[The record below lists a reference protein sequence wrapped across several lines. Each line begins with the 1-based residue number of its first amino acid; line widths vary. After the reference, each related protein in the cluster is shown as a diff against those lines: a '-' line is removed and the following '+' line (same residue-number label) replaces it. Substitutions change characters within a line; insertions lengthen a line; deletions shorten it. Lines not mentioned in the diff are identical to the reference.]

1 MSNSGLNAAK
11 AKKYDEFYTRRQDI
25 EAELRFYRD
34 EFAGKTVYCNCD
46 DPWESEFVQY
56 FCRNFRELGLRKL
69 MATHYE
75 PNKENHSYSIS
86 IDGDSD
92 GDGEVT
98 VADLVKTE
106 LVCNGDFRSRE
117 CIELLDE
124 ADIVVTNPPFSLFRE
139 YMAQLIEHDK
149 KFLIIGNKTACKA
162 KEIFPYIKDEK
173 VWLGRSIHSGGMWM
187 RLPKGTIAESKNARE
202 EDGFTIVNVAG
213 VRWFTNLKS
222 VQHQGGVSLEGN
234 YYSPDQNPKY
244 LNYDAIDVESVNK
257 IPCDY
262 EGEMGVP
269 ISIFDKLDTDQ
280 FELVGIIAGEK
291 LNAQEG
297 RNAVYH
303 GPFVSDARRLFSK
316 SNCPATKND
325 WDKLMKGS
333 PIRQD
338 YLETVLKWKA
348 AEEGKSIEQYMS
360 AHAQDE
366 DAGFLFEYYERVMNW
381 VYSVFPK
388 NYYRREMQGVDWGL
402 LYHKF
407 HQQYYDA
414 KEMEE
419 RVAKLM
425 ANDEVKNKK
434 GIYTFVFDGDESSL
448 NLRQFSASEKRVLYE
463 RCGGFCKRCGPK
475 IHYKIEEMEADHIK
489 PWSDGG
495 KTELDNGQ
503 MLCKHHNRVKGNK

>member
-1 MSNSGLNAAK
+1 
-11 AKKYDEFYTRRQDI
+11 
-25 EAELRFYRD
+25 
-34 EFAGKTVYCNCD
+34 
-46 DPWESEFVQY
+46 
-56 FCRNFRELGLRKL
+56 

-280 FELVGIIAGEK
+280 FELVGIMSNPETLPGIRVIGPEWVDLYRSQGGTGHITANMKSLVGIDA
-291 LNAQEG
+291 NG
-297 RNAVYH
+297 NAV
-303 GPFVSDARRLFSK
+303 S
-316 SNCPATKND
+316 
-325 WDKLMKGS
+325 
-333 PIRQD
+333 
-338 YLETVLKWKA
+338 
-348 AEEGKSIEQYMS
+348 
-360 AHAQDE
+360 
-366 DAGFLFEYYERVMNW
+366 YYERVIIRNKN
-381 VYSVFPK
+381 PK
-388 NYYRREMQGVDWGL
+388 PRR
-402 LYHKF
+402 
-407 HQQYYDA
+407 
-414 KEMEE
+414 
-419 RVAKLM
+419 
-425 ANDEVKNKK
+425 N
-434 GIYTFVFDGDESSL
+434 I
-448 NLRQFSASEKRVLYE
+448 
-463 RCGGFCKRCGPK
+463 
-475 IHYKIEEMEADHIK
+475 
-489 PWSDGG
+489 
-495 KTELDNGQ
+495 
-503 MLCKHHNRVKGNK
+503 